1 MSSIYQ
7 TFNEEIL
14 TILYNLLQRIEAEE
28 IIPNSFYKG
37 SISLTTK
44 LDKDITRK
52 LETSISHV

>member
-44 LDKDITRK
+44 LDKDITDSK
-52 LETSISHV
+52 YCEK